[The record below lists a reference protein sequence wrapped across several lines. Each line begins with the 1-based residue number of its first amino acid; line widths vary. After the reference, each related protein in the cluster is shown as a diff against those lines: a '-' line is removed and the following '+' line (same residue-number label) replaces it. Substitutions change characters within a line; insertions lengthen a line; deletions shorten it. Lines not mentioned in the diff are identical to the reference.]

1 MWVCL
6 ATGLMPLPLC
16 HSSSTQ
22 DYRENYC
29 SVIIPIKSCIS
40 VWKSILFSYKLG
52 VSIKKQK
59 RKRNEERK
67 KTEKNKKTQNNPVRT
82 LILSLSLHHPPNKN
96 NIYKKK
102 NPHQGQPIKTQI
114 KKERKKNTS
123 NKVQLF
129 LFGNNN
135 NKKSHNKLTNKKL
148 PLW

>member
-40 VWKSILFSYKLG
+40 VWKSILFSYKLD

-102 NPHQGQPIKTQI
+102 THIKDNRSKHRSKKNERKTLQI
-114 KKERKKNTS
+114 KFSCFYLETTTTKNPTI
-123 NKVQLF
+123 N
-129 LFGNNN
+129 
-135 NKKSHNKLTNKKL
+135 
-148 PLW
+148 

>member
-102 NPHQGQPIKTQI
+102 KTHIKDNRSKHRSKKNERKTLQI
-114 KKERKKNTS
+114 KFSCFYLETTTTKNPTI
-123 NKVQLF
+123 N
-129 LFGNNN
+129 
-135 NKKSHNKLTNKKL
+135 
-148 PLW
+148 

>member
-1 MWVCL
+1 MKKGRKQKK
-6 ATGLMPLPLC
+6 TKKPKTTQSGLSFYPCRCTIP
-16 HSSSTQ
+16 
-22 DYRENYC
+22 
-29 SVIIPIKSCIS
+29 PIK
-40 VWKSILFSYKLG
+40 
-52 VSIKKQK
+52 
-59 RKRNEERK
+59 
-67 KTEKNKKTQNNPVRT
+67 T
-82 LILSLSLHHPPNKN
+82 
-96 NIYKKK
+96 IYIKKK